1 MIPEGWQ
8 SQKIA
13 DCLERVVD
21 PVKPQPDT
29 LYREIGIRSHAK
41 GIFHKKPVTGKSLG
55 NKRVF
60 NIYPNCFVVNIV
72 FAWEQAIAITSDAE
86 VGMIASHRFPMFKPK
101 DNKCD
106 VTYITYFFKS
116 PLGKYLLGLASPGG
130 AGRNKTLGQGEFAR
144 LELTLPPTKEQ
155 KKIAKILS
163 TWDKAITTTEEL
175 IANSQ
180 QQKKALMQQL
190 LTGKKRLAGF
200 SGEWE
205 KKRLDKVAEIIMG
218 SSPKSSSYNY
228 EKYGLPLL
236 QGNADIKNRMSVP
249 RVFTSQVTKECF
261 VKDILLSVRAPVG
274 TVAVSNHHACI
285 GRGIAAIRAKEK
297 TSQEFLYQW
306 LLAFEPRWQ
315 SFSQGSTFEAVN
327 SNDIRSLVL
336 LLPKLEEQ
344 QKIAQVLSSADQ
356 EIETLQQKL
365 NFFKE
370 EKKALMQQLLTG
382 KRRVQLTKMEA
393 ENV

>member
-1 MIPEGWQ
+1 MIPEGWSIKTIDEIAVVKSGGTPSRKEPAYWGGDIPWVTTTEVQ
-8 SQKIA
+8 FNTIFDTEQKITTA
-13 DCLERVVD
+13 GLENSSAKLF
-21 PVKPQPDT
+21 PAGT
-29 LYREIGIRSHAK
+29 LLMAMYGQGKTRGQIAKLGIEAS
-41 GIFHKKPVTGKSLG
+41 T
-55 NKRVF
+55 N
-60 NIYPNCFVVNIV
+60 
-72 FAWEQAIAITSDAE
+72 QACAAIL
-86 VGMIASHRFPMFKPK
+86 IK
-101 DNKCD
+101 DNYYTNFYYQYLQGQYKNIRNLSNSGGQKNLSSGL
-106 VTYITYFFKS
+106 VKTIKVPAP
-116 PLGKYLLGLASPGG
+116 PLP
-130 AGRNKTLGQGEFAR
+130 
-144 LELTLPPTKEQ
+144 EQ

-163 TWDKAITTTEEL
+163 TWDKAITTTEQL

-218 SSPKSSSYNY
+218 SSPKSSSYNDD
-228 EKYGLPLL
+228 KYGLPLL
-236 QGNADIKNRMSVP
+236 QGNADIKNRISVP

-285 GRGIAAIRAKEK
+285 GRGIAAIRGKGK

-315 SFSQGSTFEAVN
+315 SFSQGSTFEAIN
-327 SNDIRSLVL
+327 SNDIRSLLL
-336 LLPKLEEQ
+336 LLPKFEEQ

-365 NFFKE
+365 NFLKE
-370 EKKALMQQLLTG
+370 EKKAQMQQLLTG
-382 KRRVQLTKMEA
+382 KRRVK
-393 ENV
+393 V